1 MRRASRIDK
10 PLTIL
15 LVILVVGGAF
25 VFSSAAFGL
34 LGRGET
40 HITSVVFNH
49 FALGLG
55 LGLLALLLGLTV
67 DYRIW
72 RRYALALYIAALALT
87 ALVFIP
93 TLGLE
98 HGGGT
103 RWLDIFGFSFQPSEV
118 LKVAAIIMAAAYFA
132 GMKTKTATF
141 SYGLGGFIGLMV
153 APAVLLLLQPDLGT
167 LGVISISVLAVYIA
181 AGARW
186 RDVAIVIV
194 LAMLALGAIAIMRP
208 YVMDRLL
215 TFINPAQ
222 GQHDQAYQI
231 RQSLI
236 AIGSGGFSGRGFGQ
250 GVQKFTYLPEPM
262 GDSVFAVAAEELGF
276 IGAVGVVA
284 TFAAFALRGLTVG
297 ARAPDL
303 FGALLAI
310 GISTYLGAEAF
321 VNIAAMLGLA
331 PLTGV
336 PLTFVSQGGSAMLA
350 ALGSAG
356 LLLNVSRH
364 RARAHA

>member
-72 RRYALALYIAALALT
+72 RRYELSLYIAALALT

-208 YVMDRLL
+208 YVMLLLQSALADLVAAALVRACKNSHIFLSRWATRFSQLPLKNSDSSGPSALSRRSLRL
-215 TFINPAQ
+215 
-222 GQHDQAYQI
+222 HSVV
-231 RQSLI
+231 SLWERAHPI
-236 AIGSGGFSGRGFGQ
+236 FSGHSWLSAFRPIS
-250 GVQKFTYLPEPM
+250 VQ
-262 GDSVFAVAAEELGF
+262 
-276 IGAVGVVA
+276 
-284 TFAAFALRGLTVG
+284 R
-297 ARAPDL
+297 R
-303 FGALLAI
+303 
-310 GISTYLGAEAF
+310 
-321 VNIAAMLGLA
+321 
-331 PLTGV
+331 
-336 PLTFVSQGGSAMLA
+336 
-350 ALGSAG
+350 
-356 LLLNVSRH
+356 
-364 RARAHA
+364 